1 MEQQEGVQVQSQELE
16 QLPTRKRIVQKIKV
30 KSEAVIDRS
39 LHKVV
44 SRKLLVWGT
53 ATIAMFLGMVDA
65 ENWVDICMVYI
76 GSEAAA
82 NMVMSLRGRGK

>member
-1 MEQQEGVQVQSQELE
+1 MSEEQIAEM
-16 QLPTRKRIVQKIKV
+16 PTRQRLIYKAKV

-53 ATIAMFLGMVDA
+53 ATGAMFLGMVDA
-65 ENWVDICMVYI
+65 TNWVDICMVYI
-76 GSEAAA
+76 GSEAAT
-82 NMVMSLRGRGK
+82 NMVAALRGRK

>member
-1 MEQQEGVQVQSQELE
+1 MSEEQLAE
-16 QLPTRKRIVQKIKV
+16 LPTRKRLLYKAKV

-53 ATIAMFLGMVDA
+53 ATGAMFMGMVDA
-65 ENWVDICMVYI
+65 TNWVDVCMVYI

-82 NMVMSLRGRGK
+82 NMVMALRGKK

>member
-1 MEQQEGVQVQSQELE
+1 MTEEQKKERQSQV
-16 QLPTRKRIVQKIKV
+16 RA
-30 KSEAVIDRS
+30 AVVDRA

-53 ATIAMFLGMVDA
+53 ATVAMFIGMVDA
-65 ENWVDICMVYI
+65 TNWVDVCMVYI

-82 NMVMSLRGRGK
+82 NMVMALRGKK

>member
-1 MEQQEGVQVQSQELE
+1 MENIQVVEEKQTLIPEES
-16 QLPTRKRIVQKIKV
+16 TRKRLVRKV
-30 KSEAVIDRS
+30 KEKSEAVIDKS

-53 ATIAMFLGMVDA
+53 ATVAMFLGMVDA
-65 ENWVDICMVYI
+65 TNWVDVCMVYI

-82 NMVMSLRGRGK
+82 NMVMALRGKK

>member
-1 MEQQEGVQVQSQELE
+1 MSEEQIAEM
-16 QLPTRKRIVQKIKV
+16 PTRQRLIYKAKV

-53 ATIAMFLGMVDA
+53 ATGAMFLGMVDA
-65 ENWVDICMVYI
+65 TNWVDVCMVYI
-76 GSEAAA
+76 GSEAAS
-82 NMVMSLRGRGK
+82 NMVAALRGRK

>member
-1 MEQQEGVQVQSQELE
+1 MENFEVVEKKEQILE
-16 QLPTRKRIVQKIKV
+16 KQKSRK
-30 KSEAVIDRS
+30 SAVVDRA

-53 ATIAMFLGMVDA
+53 ATVAMFMGMVDA
-65 ENWVDICMVYI
+65 TNWVDVCMVYI

-82 NMVMSLRGRGK
+82 NMVMALRGKK

>member
-1 MEQQEGVQVQSQELE
+1 MSEEQLAE
-16 QLPTRKRIVQKIKV
+16 LPTRKRLVYKMRI

-53 ATIAMFLGMVDA
+53 ATAAMFMGMVDA
-65 ENWVDICMVYI
+65 TNWVDVCMVYI
-76 GSEAAA
+76 GSEAAT
-82 NMVMSLRGRGK
+82 NMVMALRGKK